1 MAKTLV
7 YRRTEFV
14 RDYYELEWTE
24 NDYQNLLD
32 YLSKETDVNSKT
44 RYEILKD
51 LSFDDICKILN
62 DEEDDI
68 QYEVSCQ
75 PESGSPWSYHQYIG
89 DYIGSI
95 LCEDSWA
102 NGVYDTQCDDVEEEL
117 EIFES
122 KEE

>member
-68 QYEVSCQ
+68 GIYG
-75 PESGSPWSYHQYIG
+75 GSKYTNAPFRKPFNAS
-89 DYIGSI
+89 
-95 LCEDSWA
+95 L
-102 NGVYDTQCDDVEEEL
+102 
-117 EIFES
+117 
-122 KEE
+122 